1 METLFSY
8 FVSFFTVVVVGCS
21 QRVNWDSC
29 FPIHTWML
37 PYVEDL
43 RRFNEVEPYA
53 LEKAKVG
60 KKMTEI

>member
-1 METLFSY
+1 
-8 FVSFFTVVVVGCS
+8 
-21 QRVNWDSC
+21 
-29 FPIHTWML
+29 ML